1 MPFSLDPMLIFGNL
15 VDAIFHR
22 LCTYGLDISNT
33 IIVNDGWDL
42 GGPAVIFMDRKS
54 TEWSR

>member
-1 MPFSLDPMLIFGNL
+1 MLIFSNL

-22 LCTYGLDISNT
+22 LCAYGLDVSST

-42 GGPAVIFMDRKS
+42 GGPAVICMGNLENGQDKQV
-54 TEWSR
+54 